1 VIEKLIKKIAQRL
14 DEDKVPYM
22 IIGGQAVL
30 LYGTPRLTRDI
41 DITLGVDTDKFPL
54 IEGICKKLGLKIL
67 PENPEDFAGETK
79 VLPAEE
85 PESRIRV
92 DFIFSFTEYEAQA
105 IKRAKKVLMNDYPV
119 KFASCEDVIIHKML
133 AARAVD
139 AEDVKNILI
148 KNKNSIDLKYIREW
162 LSGFSK
168 ISEHKE
174 ILGKFNSLLKTVR

>member
-1 VIEKLIKKIAQRL
+1 VIEELITRIAQYL
-14 DEDKVPYM
+14 DQDEIPYM

-41 DITLGVDTDKFPL
+41 DITLGIDTDKFQL
-54 IEGICKKLGLKIL
+54 VEGVCSKSGLKIL
-67 PENPEDFAGETK
+67 TENPEDFARETK

-119 KFASCEDVIIHKML
+119 KFASCEDVIVHKMV

-139 AEDVKNILI
+139 VEDVKNILI
-148 KNKNSIDLKYIREW
+148 KNNKTIDLEYIRRW
-162 LSGFSK
+162 LSEFGRL
-168 ISEHKE
+168 SEHKG
-174 ILGKFNSLLKTVR
+174 ILEKFESLLK